1 MDSALFFFLM
11 KNYKISV
18 RHHKS
23 ISRKLQNS
31 RKSQIKAINDVK
43 QIYGIGMIVNVIEHW
58 ILSLSGKLPGA

>member
-23 ISRKLQNS
+23 LVGNYKTAGNLKLKPLTTSN
-31 RKSQIKAINDVK
+31 KFMA
-43 QIYGIGMIVNVIEHW
+43 
-58 ILSLSGKLPGA
+58 